1 MRNTWAIIKQ
11 YVFLNTFG
19 AILREGIS
27 SRSISHNTHLR
38 NNVLE
43 FVCWVLNKE
52 IIILYLCIR
61 KLRKECNLL
70 EMSVG

>member
-27 SRSISHNTHLR
+27 SRSISHNTHYGKPKPETLHCR
-38 NNVLE
+38 G
-43 FVCWVLNKE
+43 
-52 IIILYLCIR
+52 I
-61 KLRKECNLL
+61 
-70 EMSVG
+70 